1 MSLLPIT
8 LYGDKI
14 LRKKT
19 SRVVSVDNK
28 TIELVRNMF
37 DTMRNANGVG
47 LAANQVGV
55 DKQIFIIDISPVE
68 GFEKTKPMTIIN
80 PRIIESSKEKDIV
93 EEGCLS
99 IPGIRAEVERPK
111 AIIIVYQDIDLK
123 EHTLKADDLLARAM
137 QHEYDHLQG
146 VLFIDYLTQQFQK
159 EIKQEL
165 ENIKKRKAEVD
176 YPVSHA
182 IDYQLM

>member
-19 SRVVSVDNK
+19 NKVTKVDNK

-37 DTMRNANGVG
+37 DTMRNANGIG

-55 DKQIFIIDISPVE
+55 DKQIFVIDISPVE
-68 GFEKTKPMTIIN
+68 GFENTKPMTLIN
-80 PRIIESSKEKDIV
+80 PKIIERSGEKNVI

-99 IPGIRAEVERPK
+99 IPGVRAEVKRSE
-111 AIIIVYQDIDLK
+111 AITIKYQDIDLN

-146 VLFIDYLTQQFQK
+146 VLFIDYMSQQLQK

-165 ENIKKRKAEVD
+165 ESIKKRKTEVD

-182 IDYQLM
+182 VDYQLM

>member
-19 SRVVSVDNK
+19 SKVTKGDNK

-37 DTMRNANGVG
+37 DTMRNANGIG

-55 DKQIFIIDISPVE
+55 DKQIFVIDISPVE
-68 GFEKTKPMTIIN
+68 GYEKNKPMTIIN
-80 PRIIESSKEKDIV
+80 PRIIERSEEKDIV

-111 AIIIVYQDIDLK
+111 TITIVYQDIDLK
-123 EHTLKADDLLARAM
+123 EHTLKADDLLSRAM

-146 VLFIDYLTQQFQK
+146 VLFIDYMTQQFQK

-182 IDYQLM
+182 VDYQLM